1 MPTRRQQRVSE
12 LIHRELSQLLWREAR
27 DPRLAD
33 VTITH
38 VRITPDLLL
47 ARVYFS
53 VLGGAE
59 EEKAAQAGLERAT
72 GYLRSQLAAR
82 VQLRLAPELVFEVDR
97 SAEYG
102 RRIDQLLDE
111 ISAESHPD
119 DDTESSPGDR

>member
-1 MPTRRQQRVSE
+1 MPTRRQQQVSE

-33 VTITH
+33 VTITD

>member
-33 VTITH
+33 VTITE

-47 ARVYFS
+47 AHVYFS

-59 EEKAAQAGLERAT
+59 EEKAARAGLEKAS

-82 VQLRLAPELVFEVDR
+82 VSLRLVPELTFEVDR

-102 RRIDQLLDE
+102 RRIDQLLE
-111 ISAESHPD
+111 QISAESHPD
-119 DDTESSPGDR
+119 DETDPSPGDR

>member
-1 MPTRRQQRVSE
+1 MPTRRQQQVSE
-12 LIHRELSQLLWREAR
+12 LIHRELSQLLMREAR

-33 VTITH
+33 VTITE

-47 ARVYFS
+47 ARVYFT
-53 VLGGAE
+53 VLGGAQ
-59 EEKAAQAGLERAT
+59 EEKAARAGLESAS

-82 VQLRLAPELVFEVDR
+82 VSLRLAPELVFDVDR

-119 DDTESSPGDR
+119 DESEPSQGDR

>member
-12 LIHRELSQLLWREAR
+12 LVHRELSQLLVREVR

-33 VTITH
+33 VTITE

-47 ARVYFS
+47 ARVYFT
-53 VLGGAE
+53 VLGGVD
-59 EEKAAQAGLERAT
+59 EEKAARTGLESAT
-72 GYLRSQLAAR
+72 GYLRSQLAGR
-82 VQLRLAPELVFEVDR
+82 VSLRLVPELTFEVDR
-97 SAEYG
+97 STEYG

-119 DDTESSPGDR
+119 DETGPSPGD

>member
-12 LIHRELSQLLWREAR
+12 LVHRELGQLLIREVR

-33 VTITH
+33 VTITE

-47 ARVYFS
+47 ARVYFT

-59 EEKAAQAGLERAT
+59 EEKAARTGLEKAS

-82 VQLRLAPELVFEVDR
+82 VSLRLVPELTFEVDR
-97 SAEYG
+97 SAMYG
-102 RRIDQLLDE
+102 QRIDQLLDE
-111 ISAESHPD
+111 ISAESPPD
-119 DDTESSPGDR
+119 DEPDPSPGDR

>member
-12 LIHRELSQLLWREAR
+12 LVHRELSQLLVREAR
-27 DPRLAD
+27 DPRLAE
-33 VTITH
+33 VTITE

-47 ARVYFS
+47 ARVYFT

-59 EEKAAQAGLERAT
+59 AEKAARTGLESAS

-82 VQLRLAPELVFEVDR
+82 VSLRLVPELIFEVDR
-97 SAEYG
+97 IAEYG

-119 DDTESSPGDR
+119 DEIEPSPGDR